1 MSMQYIGNTNKN
13 NVLGR
18 SIVQKFILYIVL
30 FSSTVTLVLIV
41 IQLHGDYRY
50 GLDSIEKSVT
60 QIEVSYLDGIIK
72 SLWLSDTELLQ
83 IQLEGILKLP
93 DMQYVDVVYEN
104 EIVAKAGE
112 IQAAHVVKNEFL
124 LSYTYGNKT
133 IPLGRLHIVY
143 TLENLYDRLTQ
154 KAIVIIVSQSIKT
167 FMVSGFIFFIFYML
181 VARHLHALASYAN
194 ALDLHTLEKPFVLM
208 RKQQNR
214 IKDEFDILAEA
225 INEMRMTL
233 QASYHQLQGEITE
246 RRQVEES
253 LRKSESRYRV
263 LFEEAPISLWEEDF
277 SAVRKCIDQLR
288 SSDVTD
294 FRSYFTIHPES
305 VDTCAQLIKIIDVN
319 RETLKI
325 LGAGSKD
332 LLYRNLDTVF
342 GQKSYEAFREELI
355 CLAEGKYNFEL
366 QTVNKT
372 LQGNEIQVVLGLTV
386 VPGYEDTWSK
396 VFVSLSDVTKR
407 MQAEAEL
414 SLYRNQLE
422 ELVQERTE
430 ELQDKTEKVEKS
442 SKALT
447 YLLEDVNNSRDKLQK
462 VNSEYDTANK
472 ELKEFAYVVSHDLK
486 APLRAI
492 SQLTHW
498 LSEDYSAGFDAE
510 GKEQMHLI
518 LQRVKRMDG
527 LIDGI
532 LRYSRIGRIK
542 EKEKRLDLNLLV
554 EEVIDSIAPRDT
566 IQILFENKL
575 PVVFKDSTRM
585 EQVFQNLLGNAMK
598 YMDKDEGIVKV
609 GCVDEG
615 AFWKFSVSDN
625 GPGIDKKYHEKIFQI
640 FQTLRPRDEH
650 ESTGIGLTLVKKII
664 DLYGGSVWVESESGK
679 GTTFFFTL
687 PKKKGEKDEKL

>member
-1 MSMQYIGNTNKN
+1 M
-13 NVLGR
+13 
-18 SIVQKFILYIVL
+18 
-30 FSSTVTLVLIV
+30 
-41 IQLHGDYRY
+41 IQLYGDYRY

-60 QIEVSYLDGIIK
+60 QIEVSYLDGIIN

-104 EIVAKAGE
+104 GMVAKAGE
-112 IQAAHVVKNEFL
+112 IQAAHVVKKEFL

-143 TLENLYDRLTQ
+143 TLENIYDRLTQ
-154 KAIVIIVSQSIKT
+154 KAIVIIVSQGVKT
-167 FMVSGFIFFIFYML
+167 FMVSGFIFFVFYML
-181 VARHLHALASYAN
+181 VARHLQALASYAN
-194 ALDLHTLEKPFVLM
+194 ALDLHTLEKPFVLK
-208 RKQQNR
+208 RKQHNR
-214 IKDEFDILAEA
+214 IKDEFDILVKA

-233 QASYHQLQGEITE
+233 QASYRQLQGEIIE
-246 RRQVEES
+246 RKQVEAS
-253 LRKSESRYRV
+253 LRKSESRYRG

-277 SAVRKCIDQLR
+277 SAVRKYIDQLR
-288 SSDVTD
+288 SAGITD
-294 FRSYFTIHPES
+294 FRSYFISHPES

-325 LGAGSKD
+325 LGAGSKE
-332 LLYRNLDTVF
+332 LLYGNLDTVF

-372 LQGNEIQVVLGLTV
+372 LQGNEIQVILGLTV

-396 VFVSLSDVTKR
+396 VFVSLSDVTQR

-414 SLYRNQLE
+414 SQYRNQLE
-422 ELVQERTE
+422 ELVQKRTE
-430 ELQDKTEKVEKS
+430 ELQEQTGKVEKS
-442 SKALT
+442 ID
-447 YLLEDVNNSRDKLQK
+447 ELQK
-462 VNSEYDTANK
+462 VNSEYDAANK

-510 GKEQMHLI
+510 GKEQMQLI

-575 PVVFKDSTRM
+575 PVVFKNAIRM
-585 EQVFQNLLGNAMK
+585 EQVFQNLLGNAIK
-598 YMDKDEGIVKV
+598 YMDKDEGIIKV

-640 FQTLRPRDEH
+640 FQTLMPRDEH
-650 ESTGIGLTLVKKII
+650 ESTGIGLTLVKKIVA
-664 DLYGGSVWVESESGK
+664 LYGGSVWVESESGK
-679 GTTFFFTL
+679 GAAFFFTL
-687 PKKKGEKDEKL
+687 PKKGEKDEKL